1 MRVDYGGD
9 GVGGV
14 VEPVYELEPQGDE
27 QRQRKKQ
34 KWDPRC
40 GFDMRALN
48 VRIKAIAGED
58 YATDKQDYE
67 SDGHAGMHAPVQI
80 GTRWASDERG
90 SGNVD
95 HVAHLD
101 LTPGR
106 ASAKRRSMT
115 AV

>member
-14 VEPVYELEPQGDE
+14 VVPVYELVPHGVD

-34 KWDPRC
+34 IWVARC
-40 GFDMRALN
+40 GLVVRALN